1 MWVQIISVQVKPG
14 ENIDRVVETLKA
26 GEQPDSGLI
35 REMFLQDQKDPDR
48 FTIVAMFETEQ
59 QARAREADPRRAETS
74 ATMRTILGE
83 ILAAPPQFTDCTV
96 VEDWTP

>member
-14 ENIDRVVETLKA
+14 ENIDRVIATLKA
-26 GEQPDSGLI
+26 GEQPESGLI
-35 REMFLQDQKDPDR
+35 RELFLTDQKDPER
-48 FTIVAMFETEQ
+48 FSIIAMFDTEEA
-59 QARAREADPRRAETS
+59 ARAREADPRRAETS
-74 ATMRTILGE
+74 AQMREIMGE